1 MHVSL
6 QPGLVRKIRTFDM
19 MLYVKVHSIDLL
31 RMGYELRRR
40 LEILVV
46 RSGVLVVRSG
56 ELVVGSGEL
65 KWLVLEEDEAIVRH
79 TYI

>member
-1 MHVSL
+1 
-6 QPGLVRKIRTFDM
+6 M

-31 RMGYELRRR
+31 RMGYGLKTR

-46 RSGVLVVRSG
+46 RSEVLVVA
-56 ELVVGSGEL
+56 SGEL
-65 KWLVLEEDEAIVRH
+65 KWLVLEEDEATVRH

>member
-31 RMGYELRRR
+31 RIGYGLKTR
-40 LEILVV
+40 LEIL
-46 RSGVLVVRSG
+46 GG
-56 ELVVGSGEL
+56 E
-65 KWLVLEEDEAIVRH
+65 I
-79 TYI
+79 

>member
-1 MHVSL
+1 
-6 QPGLVRKIRTFDM
+6 M

-31 RMGYELRRR
+31 RMGYELRTR

-46 RSGVLVVRSG
+46 RSGV
-56 ELVVGSGEL
+56 LVVGSGEL
-65 KWLVLEEDEAIVRH
+65 KWLVLEEDEATVRH

>member
-31 RMGYELRRR
+31 RMGYGLKTR

-46 RSGVLVVRSG
+46 RSEVLVVA
-56 ELVVGSGEL
+56 SGEL
-65 KWLVLEEDEAIVRH
+65 KWLVLEEDEATVRH